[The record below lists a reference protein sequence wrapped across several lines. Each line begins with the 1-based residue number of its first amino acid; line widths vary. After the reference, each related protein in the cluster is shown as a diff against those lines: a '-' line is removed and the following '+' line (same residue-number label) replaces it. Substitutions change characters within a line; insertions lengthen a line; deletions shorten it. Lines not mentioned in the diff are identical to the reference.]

1 MWFTLVGLLACFLIF
16 LQISD
21 NKISVEEIT
30 KWLFV
35 VAAVLS
41 MVYVR
46 CYYYPW
52 LINKKRDPVL
62 PRHNPAPK
70 MEEAPTISAAAFVT
84 ENAAPSLLLNPDGDF
99 YLFYRNPTY
108 QVEPHLV

>member
-35 VAAVLS
+35 IAAVLS

-52 LINKKRDPVL
+52 LLEKKRDPVL
-62 PRHNPAPK
+62 PRHNPPK
-70 MEEAPTISAAAFVT
+70 KEAVQSDGFVT
-84 ENAAPSLLLNPDGDF
+84 ENATPSVLLNPDGDF
-99 YLFYRNPTY
+99 YLFYRNPTH
-108 QVEPHLV
+108 QLEPRLV